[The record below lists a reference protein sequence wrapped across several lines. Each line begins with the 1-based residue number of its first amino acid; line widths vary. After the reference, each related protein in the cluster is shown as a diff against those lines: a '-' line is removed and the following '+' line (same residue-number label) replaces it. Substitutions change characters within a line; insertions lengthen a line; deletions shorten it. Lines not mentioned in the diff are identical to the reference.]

1 LPKAYF
7 CCFNNKTKIRGGSK
21 SKKFRP
27 PLLFGK
33 LASQRLELGGVMI
46 VLLFNKL
53 FISSN
58 ILVSFIKNNFNKDIG
73 LKFDYYRLKIEKFNN
88 SFFI

>member
-1 LPKAYF
+1 M
-7 CCFNNKTKIRGGSK
+7 G
-21 SKKFRP
+21 
-27 PLLFGK
+27 
-33 LASQRLELGGVMI
+33 EVMI